1 MQNLFGSFVA
11 LVTPFNENGSI
22 DEVALAKLLAWHEAE
37 GMDGAVVAGTNG
49 EGPSLS
55 ATEKRDLARL
65 SMEFKGRLKIILGLG
80 TCSITEAIWLEAQSV
95 KIGVD
100 ACLVLPPFYFKA
112 TDEGLLKWFNQLIDN
127 AQTPLI
133 IYNFPQTTGISI
145 SPEIIKNLF
154 EHDIVI
160 GIKDSSG
167 DKQTLDSYLTV
178 ASQFKKSVFVGD
190 ERLLLQSL
198 KQGGSGTISGL
209 ANSFPKL
216 ISRQCKEKSDV
227 LQNLIDE
234 AVANIKIHPQ
244 PAVHKWVLKQKGID
258 VGEVRPP
265 LVSLSEE
272 QKNKVLTFLEN
283 FHF

>member
-1 MQNLFGSFVA
+1 MQKISGSFVA
-11 LVTPFNENGSI
+11 LVTPFNENDSI
-22 DEVALAKLLAWHEAE
+22 NEVALAKLLAWHEAE
-37 GMDGAVVAGTNG
+37 GMHGAVVAGTNG

-80 TCSITEAIWLEAQSV
+80 TCSITEAAWLEAQSA

-112 TDEGLLKWFNQLIDN
+112 TDEGLLKWFSQLIDN

-133 IYNFPQTTGISI
+133 IYNFPQTTGVSI
-145 SPEIIKNLF
+145 SPEILKKLF
-154 EHDIVI
+154 ENDTVI
-160 GIKDSSG
+160 GVKDSSG
-167 DKQTLDSYLTV
+167 DKETLDNYLTV
-178 ASQFKKSVFVGD
+178 ANQYNKSVFVGD

-216 ISRQCKEKSDV
+216 ISRQYTEKTEV
-227 LQNLIDE
+227 LQNFINQ

-265 LVSLSEE
+265 LVSLTEE
-272 QKNKVLTFLEN
+272 QKDTVINFLEN